1 MHRRANEN
9 LTAAFPRQCVFEA
22 RETPRTPAAFHASLR
37 LLQPLGR
44 GDVVEDLSS
53 YAHRPLTFMA
63 RYVRRRPLEHAVILM
78 AVVAAVGCSIGTQYG
93 VKFLVDTLSQARADH
108 RAAWLAF
115 AFLFSLIAADNLLW
129 RVATF
134 VASGTFVR
142 VTGLLRR
149 DLFRHVTGH
158 SPAYFSRRPAGTLT
172 SRITATSNAM
182 FTVENMLVWNVIPPC
197 VATIG
202 TVFLVATVSVE
213 MAAVLLVVGLLV
225 MVGMYRIAR
234 AGRRLHHEFA
244 HKAADVDGEMSD
256 ILSNMALVASF
267 DGLRREHRR
276 FDATL
281 GREMMARRRSLYY
294 LERLRLIHALT
305 TVALTFVLLAWA
317 IVLWDQGKAT
327 TGDVVLV
334 STLGL
339 GVLHATRDLAIA
351 LVDVIQHIARLS
363 EALTTLLVP
372 HELRDHPH
380 ARPLNE
386 ARTSVAFSKVHFD
399 YPDGRAVFNDF
410 DLRIQ
415 AGERVG
421 LIGGSGSGKST
432 LIALLQRFY
441 DVQGGRILID
451 GKDISRVTQHSLRRL
466 IAVVPQDIALFN
478 RTLRENIRY
487 GNPRATDSQVKA
499 AAVAARCDGFIDELP
514 NGWDTVVGDHG
525 VNLSGGQRQRVA
537 IARAFLKNAPVLV
550 MDEATS
556 ALDPDSEEA
565 IREAMAR
572 LMQGRTVIAAAHRL
586 STLRNFDR
594 IVVLDQGHI
603 VEDGAPGELIE
614 STGIYRRLVERE
626 ITRLALVPSAA

>member
-1 MHRRANEN
+1 M
-9 LTAAFPRQCVFEA
+9 
-22 RETPRTPAAFHASLR
+22 
-37 LLQPLGR
+37 G
-44 GDVVEDLSS
+44 
-53 YAHRPLTFMA
+53 
-63 RYVRRRPLEHAVILM
+63 AV
-78 AVVAAVGCSIGTQYG
+78 ACSIGTQYG
-93 VKFLVDTLSQARADH
+93 MKFLVDTLSQANAGQ

-129 RVATF
+129 RIASF
-134 VASGTFVR
+134 IASGTFVR

-149 DLFRHVTGH
+149 DLFRHLTSH
-158 SPAYFSRRPAGTLT
+158 SPAYFSCRPAGTLT
-172 SRITATSNAM
+172 SRITATSNAL

-213 MAAVLLVVGLLV
+213 MAAVLLVVGLL
-225 MVGMYRIAR
+225 MMLGMYRFAR
-234 AGRRLHHEFA
+234 SGRQLHHEFA
-244 HKAADVDGEMSD
+244 HKAADVDGEMVD
-256 ILSNMALVASF
+256 ILGNMALVASF

-276 FDATL
+276 FDAAL
-281 GREMMARRRSLYY
+281 GREMMARRRSLYH
-294 LERLRLIHALT
+294 LERLRLVHALT

-317 IVLWDQGKAT
+317 VLLWSQGKAT

-339 GVLHATRDLAIA
+339 SVLHATRDLAIA

-363 EALTTLLVP
+363 EALTTLLIP
-372 HELRDHPH
+372 HELQDHPQ
-380 ARPLNE
+380 ARPLKA
-386 ARTSVAFSKVHFD
+386 ARASVAFSKVRFA
-399 YPDGRAVFNDF
+399 YPDGRLVFRDF
-410 DLRIQ
+410 DLRIR

-421 LIGGSGSGKST
+421 LVGTSGCGKST

-441 DVQGGRILID
+441 DVQGGRISID
-451 GKDISRVTQHSLRRL
+451 GEDISRVTQQSLRKL

-487 GNPRATDSQVKA
+487 GNPRATDAEVKA
-499 AAVAARCDGFIDELP
+499 AAGAARCDDFIGALP
-514 NGWDTVVGDHG
+514 DGWGTVVGDRG
-525 VNLSGGQRQRVA
+525 VNLSGGQRQRIA

-565 IREAMAR
+565 IRAAIAR

-586 STLRNFDR
+586 SSLRNFDR
-594 IVVLDQGHI
+594 IVVLDCGCI
-603 VEDGAPGELIE
+603 VEEGAPEQLIE
-614 STGIYRRLVERE
+614 SKGAYHRLVERE
-626 ITRLALVPSAA
+626 IARLAPLRSAA